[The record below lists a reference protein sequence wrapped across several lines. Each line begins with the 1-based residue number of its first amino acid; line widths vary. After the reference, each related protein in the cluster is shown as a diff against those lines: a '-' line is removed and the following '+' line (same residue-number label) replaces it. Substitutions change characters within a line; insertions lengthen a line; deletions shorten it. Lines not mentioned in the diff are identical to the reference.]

1 MDQAKP
7 EDHRQSVRWLDSDT
21 SPKTVKVVKALVDHR
36 YGDHGI
42 DEVVV
47 RLNTK
52 ERRPEQRNAVANRE
66 RGDEFYD
73 VPEPRQEE
81 HHAKQEEQVV
91 VARQHVDGARPC
103 VVEMA
108 AVSQGAA
115 LMLRHGVRER
125 RACHGDAADDA
136 YRLADGVLS
145 GQWALES
152 GRALDAGAAASW
164 FLLISTKNA
173 SLPSSKT
180 GNRAS
185 KAMAISFPPIPRK
198 PPTSITTPM
207 TRPVVSTSRSLIVP
221 TFCLSGPWTA
231 RPRYS
236 VASSVVLGF

>member
-7 EDHRQSVRWLDSDT
+7 EDHRQSVRRLDSDT
-21 SPKTVKVVKALVDHR
+21 FPKTVKVVEALVDHR

-42 DEVVV
+42 DQVVV
-47 RLNTK
+47 RLDTE

-91 VARQHVDGARPC
+91 VARQHVDCARPC

-125 RACHGDAADDA
+125 RACHDDAADDA

-152 GRALDAGAAASW
+152 GRALERRGGRELVLAHLDQERFLAIFENGEQGLESDGNLFSADSEKAAYVDHHADD
-164 FLLISTKNA
+164 T
-173 SLPSSKT
+173 
-180 GNRAS
+180 
-185 KAMAISFPPIPRK
+185 
-198 PPTSITTPM
+198 
-207 TRPVVSTSRSLIVP
+207 PVVSTSR
-221 TFCLSGPWTA
+221 
-231 RPRYS
+231 
-236 VASSVVLGF
+236 